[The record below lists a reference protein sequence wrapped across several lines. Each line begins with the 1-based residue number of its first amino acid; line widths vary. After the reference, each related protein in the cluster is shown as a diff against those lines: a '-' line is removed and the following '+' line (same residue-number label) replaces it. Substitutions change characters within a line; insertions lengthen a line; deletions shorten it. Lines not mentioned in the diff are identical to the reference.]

1 MPTDRSISMVLD
13 GFPKTI
19 YRISDLSGHA
29 NQSEFA
35 MDIDM
40 VRILVSLDGK
50 TPIKNIAQQ
59 LQVPSGRIRDSVE
72 KLINLGIIEALENKP
87 QVLDQV
93 FLNFL
98 STSMARMIGPIASIL
113 IDDAMADLGHE
124 RASFPIQRVAELID
138 VLSLEIQQKE
148 KRLAFQESMMQML
161 EEKGY
166 LHV

>member
-1 MPTDRSISMVLD
+1 MVLD
-13 GFPKTI
+13 DFSKTT
-19 YRISDLSGHA
+19 YRISDLSGYT
-29 NQSEFA
+29 NQSEFV

-50 TPIKNIAQQ
+50 TPIKNIAQHT
-59 LQVPSGRIRDSVE
+59 QVTSGRLRNSVE

-98 STSMARMIGPIASIL
+98 STSMARMVGPIASIL

-124 RASFPIQRVAELID
+124 RASFPIQQVAELID

-148 KRLAFQESMMQML
+148 KRLAFQENMMQML
-161 EEKGY
+161 KEKGY